1 MLPVYSKTMQ
11 KGLRISNTLFPR
23 PLTDTNSLFD
33 ITSSYYSSDLK
44 ESSFFILFFPT
55 IFPNKIVPR
64 PF

>member
-1 MLPVYSKTMQ
+1 MLAVYSTTMQ

-23 PLTDTNSLFD
+23 PFTDTNSLFD

-44 ESSFFILFFPT
+44 EPSFFILFFPT